1 MKVLFY
7 LLLFVGIG
15 NLIVGFGKLSDTSVE
30 TSSSMGS
37 IFMGLIFIVAGVI
50 AKNKVKK
57 DKDEL
62 DNFNK

>member
-57 DKDEL
+57 DKDYL